1 MQKLL
6 YFGIITVILLLL
18 YWIYVQIFRSS
29 EGFVSIPNMTIP
41 VSSTTN
47 GKDAEEHNICWR
59 SLLQYLE
66 KHPENAHILLND
78 MKQKFFQPSCE
89 FKQPSIDFAKV
100 AEEYRPIF
108 S

>member
-1 MQKLL
+1 M
-6 YFGIITVILLLL
+6 
-18 YWIYVQIFRSS
+18 
-29 EGFVSIPNMTIP
+29 SIPTN
-41 VSSTTN
+41 SSSS

-78 MKQKFFQPSCE
+78 MKQKFFQPTCE
-89 FKQPSIDFAKV
+89 FKQPSIDFTKV